1 MLDKLYS
8 KLIIVS
14 TYKYLYL
21 ISNIWNTIHKKVN
34 IKKKYNILDNKFID
48 GNNNIELYDKCKNDV
63 LKLFSIINKFIN
75 IQYIDD
81 K

>member
-8 KLIIVS
+8 KLIIVTS
-14 TYKYLYL
+14 YKYLYL
-21 ISNIWNTIHKKVN
+21 ISNIWNSIHKDLN
-34 IKKKYNILDNKFID
+34 IQKRYNILDNKFID
-48 GNNNIELYDKCKNDV
+48 GNNNVELYDKCKNDV

-75 IQYIDD
+75 IQYIDA